1 MIIIG
6 KKDLGFF
13 NTSSNREMI
22 FKNNFMPTL
31 RLITYKFYSL
41 IGLHFIMHLHNIL
54 HILLHPLNMHVLL
67 QPVPKLLH
75 GPSLVDLPLSLII
88 LLYATS
94 NLPTKINQLMQLH
107 TSYLVKIPSQIP
119 NTSSNKTIL
128 QIPTSIPS
136 VNSLPNWKNKYRK
149 PQPSS

>member
-1 MIIIG
+1 VKNQYIG
-6 KKDLGFF
+6 WKPVTRSFRSFSG
-13 NTSSNREMI
+13 
-22 FKNNFMPTL
+22 
-31 RLITYKFYSL
+31 ITTPRTESVYLLSVLFFYSL
-41 IGLHFIMHLHNIL
+41 IGLHSIMHQHNIL
-54 HILLHPLNMHVLL
+54 HIHLHPLNMHVLL

-88 LLYATS
+88 LLYAIS
-94 NLPTKINQLMQLH
+94 NLPTKINQLMQPH

-119 NTSSNKTIL
+119 NTSSNKTTL

-136 VNSLPNWKNKYRK
+136 VNNLPNWKNKYRK

>member
-1 MIIIG
+1 MIIIR
-6 KKDLGFF
+6 KNDLGFF
-13 NTSSNREMI
+13 NTSSNKEMI
-22 FKNNFMPTL
+22 FKNNFMLTL

-41 IGLHFIMHLHNIL
+41 IGLHSIMHQHNIL

-67 QPVPKLLH
+67 QPVSKLLH
-75 GPSLVDLPLSLII
+75 RPSLVDLLLSLII

-94 NLPTKINQLMQLH
+94 NLPTKINQLMRPY

-128 QIPTSIPS
+128 QTPTSIPS
-136 VNSLPNWKNKYRK
+136 VNSLPN
-149 PQPSS
+149 